1 MNSKLTTY
9 ILVAIIVVL
18 AGFAYYTSR
27 QVNELKKEATV
38 WKTKYEEAL
47 EDMEDAFKRLEEK
60 DVQLKAALEKAQEE
74 RIRAEEALLSA
85 QKSSRK

>member
-9 ILVAIIVVL
+9 ILVAITVVL
-18 AGFAYYTSR
+18 AGFTYYTNS

-38 WKTKYEEAL
+38 WKDKYEEAL

-60 DVQLKAALEKAQEE
+60 DVQLKAALEEAQQA
-74 RIRAEEALLSA
+74 RKVAEEALLSA

>member
-9 ILVAIIVVL
+9 ILLAIIVVL
-18 AGFAYYTSR
+18 AGFAYYTSS

-38 WKTKYEEAL
+38 WKAKYEEAL

-60 DVQLKAALEKAQEE
+60 DVQLKTALEEAQMEKL
-74 RIRAEEALLSA
+74 RAEEALRSV

>member
-18 AGFAYYTSR
+18 AGFAYYTSS
-27 QVNELKKEATV
+27 QVNELKKETTV
-38 WKTKYEEAL
+38 WKNKYEEAL

-60 DVQLKAALEKAQEE
+60 DAQLKAALEEAQMEKL
-74 RIRAEEALLSA
+74 RAEEALRSA
-85 QKSSRK
+85 QQSSRK

>member
-1 MNSKLTTY
+1 MNAKLTTY

-18 AGFAYYTSR
+18 AGFAYYTNS

-38 WKTKYEEAL
+38 WKDKYEEAL

-60 DVQLKAALEKAQEE
+60 DGQLKAALEEAQQA
-74 RIRAEEALLSA
+74 RKVAEEALLSA

>member
-18 AGFAYYTSR
+18 AGFAYYTNS
-27 QVNELKKEATV
+27 QVNELKREATV
-38 WKTKYEEAL
+38 WKAKYEEAL

-60 DVQLKAALEKAQEE
+60 DGQLKAALEEAQQA
-74 RIRAEEALLSA
+74 RKVAEEALLSA

>member
-18 AGFAYYTSR
+18 AGFAYYTSS
-27 QVNELKKEATV
+27 QVNELKRETTV
-38 WKTKYEEAL
+38 WKNKYEEAL

-60 DVQLKAALEKAQEE
+60 DNQLKGALEEAQME
-74 RIRAEEALLSA
+74 RLRAEEALLSA

>member
-18 AGFAYYTSR
+18 AGFAYYSNS

-38 WKTKYEEAL
+38 WKEKYEEAL
-47 EDMEDAFKRLEEK
+47 VDMEDAFKRLEEK
-60 DVQLKAALEKAQEE
+60 DNQLKAALIQAEQAREA
-74 RIRAEEALLSA
+74 AEEALLAA